1 MSLAAQPPQHTPHWE
16 YTGDDG
22 PAHWSTLAPEFAACA
37 GRNQS
42 PIDLDNFIEAELPP
56 IAFDYKVGGHDV
68 VNNGHTIQVDYDA
81 GSSISI
87 DDVAFA
93 LKQFHFHAPSENHID
108 GKSFPIEA
116 HFVHADANGNLA
128 VVALMFEQGDSN
140 PALDKLWAG
149 CPAKRATSRRC
160 RRRSRQPNL
169 LPGNRD
175 YYRYEG
181 SLTTPPCSEGVRW
194 LVLKQPVPASAEQI
208 GNRPRRWDTRTTG
221 PCSPSGQES
230 SCNSARSRLVP
241 LPRFMNEAASIRLM
255 VRARALR
262 DNSCALPGSAEI
274 RRSDGAALRMRRYA
288 VHQRRNAHDQLDYRS
303 PVACGSRP
311 GDPAG
316 AGRHGAAWAQEAAEP
331 PPTAAADA
339 DRRPSRPSGSSH
351 PRRRPCWTG
360 CRPR

>member
-1 MSLAAQPPQHTPHWE
+1 MKTSMRLFGLVLAFLSMSLVAQPPQHAPHWE

-56 IAFDYKVGGHDV
+56 IAFDYKAGGHDV

-87 DDVAFA
+87 DDDTFA

-116 HFVHADANGNLA
+116 HFVHADAKGDLA
-128 VVALMFEQGDSN
+128 VVAVMFEQGDNN
-140 PALDKLWAG
+140 PALDKLWARLPG
-149 CPAKRATSRRC
+149 KEGDTEALSPEIAAAE
-160 RRRSRQPNL
+160 L

-194 LVLKQPVPASAEQI
+194 LVLKHPVPVSAQQIDRLTKALGHPNNRPVQPV
-208 GNRPRRWDTRTTG
+208 G
-221 PCSPSGQES
+221 
-230 SCNSARSRLVP
+230 ARVVL
-241 LPRFMNEAASIRLM
+241 
-255 VRARALR
+255 
-262 DNSCALPGSAEI
+262 
-274 RRSDGAALRMRRYA
+274 
-288 VHQRRNAHDQLDYRS
+288 Q
-303 PVACGSRP
+303 
-311 GDPAG
+311 
-316 AGRHGAAWAQEAAEP
+316 
-331 PPTAAADA
+331 
-339 DRRPSRPSGSSH
+339 
-351 PRRRPCWTG
+351 
-360 CRPR
+360 